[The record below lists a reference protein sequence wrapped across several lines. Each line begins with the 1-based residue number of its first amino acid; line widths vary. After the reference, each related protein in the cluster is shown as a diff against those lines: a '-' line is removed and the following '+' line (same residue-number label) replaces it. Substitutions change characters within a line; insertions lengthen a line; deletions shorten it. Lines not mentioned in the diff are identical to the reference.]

1 MSSLCADWGLAGFAI
16 RSVEM
21 ELAGE
26 EMDGY
31 RELSDCGRT
40 VLDVEKWQPWVSHS

>member
-1 MSSLCADWGLAGFAI
+1 VSSCADWGLAVFAVS
-16 RSVEM
+16 SVEM

-26 EMDGY
+26 KMDDY

-40 VLDVEKWQPWVSHS
+40 VLDVEKWQPWVSRS